1 MLVPGGMPPRLSP
14 SGREIM
20 QSHEHPGRPL
30 VLAASPVRAEHQQ
43 ERATMTDEGASRRT
57 VLTGAAIGLAA
68 ATAVGGPAMAQGVA
82 AGSGNAPPVPLRDPR
97 TKYTNAPFPEQKQP
111 WPGLQSKMTPRP
123 DCGETS
129 YKGSGRLMG
138 RKALV
143 TGGDSGIG
151 RAAAIAFAR
160 EGADVAINYY
170 PSEEPDARE
179 VEALI
184 RQAGRKAVLIPA
196 DIRTERA
203 CQKLVDDAVKGLGGL
218 DILVNNA
225 AYQQSKESIF
235 DISDEQ
241 MVRTF
246 ETNIFATFRI
256 SKAAIPHMQPG
267 SVIINTGSVNS
278 YDPEPELLDYAST
291 KGAILIFTKGLAKQ
305 LAKRGIRVDMVAPGP
320 FWTPLQVAGG
330 QLPGKM
336 GEFGQNTPLGRAG
349 QPAELA
355 AHYVLLASD
364 ESSFSTGGAVGA
376 NGGKGN
382 P

>member
-1 MLVPGGMPPRLSP
+1 L
-14 SGREIM
+14 EQIM
-20 QSHEHPGRPL
+20 
-30 VLAASPVRAEHQQ
+30 A
-43 ERATMTDEGASRRT
+43 DEGTSRRG
-57 VLTGAAIGLAA
+57 VLGGAAIGLAA
-68 ATAVGGPAMAQGVA
+68 TAVPALGQTPASGGA
-82 AGSGNAPPVPLRDPR
+82 AGMPLSDPQS
-97 TKYTNAPFPEQKQP
+97 KYTKGPFPEQRQQ
-111 WPGLQSKMTPRP
+111 WPALASKMNPKP
-123 DCGETS
+123 DHGETS

-170 PSEEPDARE
+170 PTEEPDARE
-179 VEALI
+179 VVDLI
-184 RQAGRKAVLIPA
+184 RQAGRKAVAIPM
-196 DIRTERA
+196 DLRTRENCEKIVDRA
-203 CQKLVDDAVKGLGGL
+203 VSGLGGL

-246 ETNIFATFRI
+246 ETNIFATFRL
-256 SKAAIPHMQPG
+256 SKAAIPNMKPG

-278 YDPEPELLDYAST
+278 YDPEEELLDYAST

-305 LAKRGIRVDMVAPGP
+305 MAKRGIRVNMVAPGP
-320 FWTPLQVAGG
+320 IWTPLQVAGG

-336 GEFGQNTPLGRAG
+336 GEFGRNTPLGRAG

-355 AHYVLLASD
+355 PLYVTLASD
-364 ESSFSTGGAVGA
+364 ETSFTTGTAFGA

>member
-1 MLVPGGMPPRLSP
+1 MDDNG
-14 SGREIM
+14 
-20 QSHEHPGRPL
+20 
-30 VLAASPVRAEHQQ
+30 
-43 ERATMTDEGASRRT
+43 TTRRT
-57 VLTGAAIGLAA
+57 VLGGAA
-68 ATAVGGPAMAQGVA
+68 VA
-82 AGSGNAPPVPLRDPR
+82 AGMVLGSGAANAQAAGSAPAQGTGSVGLKDPR
-97 TKYTNAPFPEQKQP
+97 TKYTTTPFPEQRQP
-111 WPGLQSKMTPRP
+111 WPALQSKMTPRP

-129 YKGSGRLMG
+129 YKGSGKLTG

-170 PSEEPDARE
+170 PTEEPDAQE
-179 VEALI
+179 VAQLI
-184 RQAGRKAVLIPA
+184 RAAGRKAVLLPA
-196 DIRTERA
+196 DIRSRDNCEKIVA
-203 CQKLVDDAVKGLGGL
+203 SAIKQLGGI

-246 ETNIFATFRI
+246 ETNYFAMFRI
-256 SKAAIPHMQPG
+256 SKAAIPSMPPG

-305 LAKRGIRVDMVAPGP
+305 LVSRGIRVNMVAPGP

-336 GEFGQNTPLGRAG
+336 GEFGKTQPMGRAG
-349 QPAELA
+349 QPVELA
-355 AHYVLLASD
+355 AHYVLLASED
-364 ESSFSTGGAVGA
+364 SSYTTGGAVGG

>member
-1 MLVPGGMPPRLSP
+1 
-14 SGREIM
+14 
-20 QSHEHPGRPL
+20 
-30 VLAASPVRAEHQQ
+30 
-43 ERATMTDEGASRRT
+43 MTDEGASRRT

-68 ATAVGGPAMAQGVA
+68 ASAVGAPAMAQGVA

-97 TKYTNAPFPEQKQP
+97 TKYTNTPFPEQKQP

-364 ESSFSTGGAVGA
+364 ESSFSTGGAIGA

>member
-1 MLVPGGMPPRLSP
+1 MGDERQTTRRDVLHGVGIGM
-14 SGREIM
+14 
-20 QSHEHPGRPL
+20 
-30 VLAASPVRAEHQQ
+30 A
-43 ERATMTDEGASRRT
+43 
-57 VLTGAAIGLAA
+57 GAAIAA
-68 ATAVGGPAMAQGVA
+68 GPAMAQAG
-82 AGSGNAPPVPLRDPR
+82 GSGTPANGSGTVALRDPR
-97 TKYTNAPFPEQKQP
+97 EKYTKGPFPEQKQP
-111 WPGLQSKMTPRP
+111 WPALQSKMTPRP

-129 YKGSGRLMG
+129 YKGSGRLAG
-138 RKALV
+138 RKALL
-143 TGGDSGIG
+143 TGADSGIG
-151 RAAAIAFAR
+151 RAAAIAYAR

-179 VEALI
+179 VVDLI
-184 RQAGRKAVLIPA
+184 RATGRKAVAIPA
-196 DIRTERA
+196 DLRSLAA
-203 CQKLVDDAVKGLGGL
+203 CEKIVDQAVKGLGGL

-225 AYQQSKESIF
+225 AYQQSKKDIF
-235 DISDEQ
+235 EITDEQ

-246 ETNIFATFRI
+246 ETNIFATFRL
-256 SKAAIPHMQPG
+256 SRAAIPHMPPG

-305 LAKRGIRVDMVAPGP
+305 MAERGIRVNMVAPGP

-336 GEFGQNTPLGRAG
+336 GEFGKQTPLGRAG

-355 AHYVLLASD
+355 PLYVTLAS
-364 ESSFSTGGAVGA
+364 EEASYTTGGAFGA